1 MKNWANQ
8 TAATTAAMPMSG
20 CFISIATM
28 TRNSAVQIRF
38 PGKPGR
44 SLCSANSQAATTAK
58 VGLTNSEGCNDR
70 PGRLIQRRA
79 PLISAPMRKVS
90 ASRAS
95 EIPKPIH
102 AIRRMVRGGCSE
114 TTNMIPTAS
123 GSIAR

>member
-20 CFISIATM
+20 CLISIATM
-28 TRNSAVQIRF
+28 TRNSAVQIRL
-38 PGKPGR
+38 PGKRGR
-44 SLCSANSQAATTAK
+44 SFCSENSQAATTAK
-58 VGLTNSEGCNDR
+58 VGLTNSEGCSDR

-79 PLISAPMRKVS
+79 PLISAPMTKVS

-95 EIPKPIH
+95 EIPKPIN

-114 TTNMIPTAS
+114 TRT
-123 GSIAR
+123 